1 MPWGVAL
8 ESGRDP
14 RESRGREK
22 HRSHHRD
29 REPCVHLRVHEPS
42 SPTRECACAASFGVV
57 ANHLTHN
64 DGKGGRAQGAG
75 PPSGPSQDT
84 EGSVG
89 SALMC
94 AVVRR
99 SPSVQS
105 VDRAISVMEFLSRRG
120 WSGVTEVSRELEIH
134 KSTAYR
140 LLTTLRDRGL
150 VEQDAATE
158 KYRLGFGLVLLAR
171 AVRADPDILRCAGPV
186 CERLSE
192 RTRETVTIAVLEG
205 DDAVV
210 IHQSI
215 SRASAVGVDWTGRH
229 TPLHATAAGKIF
241 LAYMPEDQLLRIL
254 EGPLERFTKNTIV
267 DPASLKDNTRKIRD
281 EGYGYTVEELET
293 GLNAVGAPIRGADG
307 AVVGAVS
314 VSGPAVRLKPDA
326 FPEIGELS
334 RRAAAEISR
343 CLGFQG

>member
-1 MPWGVAL
+1 
-8 ESGRDP
+8 
-14 RESRGREK
+14 
-22 HRSHHRD
+22 
-29 REPCVHLRVHEPS
+29 
-42 SPTRECACAASFGVV
+42 
-57 ANHLTHN
+57 
-64 DGKGGRAQGAG
+64 
-75 PPSGPSQDT
+75 
-84 EGSVG
+84 
-89 SALMC
+89 MC

-105 VDRAISVMEFLSRRG
+105 VDRAITVMEFLSRRG
-120 WSGVTEVSRELEIH
+120 WSGVTEVSRELDIH

-171 AVRADPDILRCAGPV
+171 AVSADLDILRCAKPL

-192 RTRETVTIAVLEG
+192 RTGETVNVTVLEG

-210 IHQSI
+210 IHQSL
-215 SRASAVGVDWTGRH
+215 SRASALSVDWTGRH

-241 LAYMPEDQLLRIL
+241 LVYMTEDQLLRIL
-254 EGPLERFTKNTIV
+254 EGPLERFTGNTIV
-267 DPASLKDNTRKIRD
+267 DPVSLREHVSRIPH
-281 EGYGYTVEELET
+281 EGYAHTVEELEP
-293 GLNAVGAPIRGADG
+293 GLSAVGAPIRSAEG

-314 VSGPAVRLKPDA
+314 VSGPAFRLSAADLPA
-326 FPEIGELS
+326 TGELVK
-334 RRAAAEISR
+334 RTATEISR

>member
-1 MPWGVAL
+1 
-8 ESGRDP
+8 
-14 RESRGREK
+14 
-22 HRSHHRD
+22 
-29 REPCVHLRVHEPS
+29 
-42 SPTRECACAASFGVV
+42 
-57 ANHLTHN
+57 
-64 DGKGGRAQGAG
+64 
-75 PPSGPSQDT
+75 
-84 EGSVG
+84 
-89 SALMC
+89 
-94 AVVRR
+94 
-99 SPSVQS
+99 
-105 VDRAISVMEFLSRRG
+105 MEFLSRRG

-171 AVRADPDILRCAGPV
+171 AVRADLDILGCARPV

-192 RTRETVTIAVLEG
+192 RTGETVTIAVLEG

-215 SRASAVGVDWTGRH
+215 SRASALGVDWTGRH

-254 EGPLERFTKNTIV
+254 EGPLERFTENTIV
-267 DPASLKDNTRKIRD
+267 DPASLKGHARKILD
-281 EGYGYTVEELET
+281 AGHGYTTVEELET

-307 AVVGAVS
+307 TVVGAVS
-314 VSGPAVRLKPDA
+314 VSGPAFVCPRCTPRDRRTIQTDRRRDLPV
-326 FPEIGELS
+326 PGIPGLN
-334 RRAAAEISR
+334 RAAEAPDYRKGDRREWLR
-343 CLGFQG
+343 RFR

>member
-1 MPWGVAL
+1 
-8 ESGRDP
+8 
-14 RESRGREK
+14 
-22 HRSHHRD
+22 
-29 REPCVHLRVHEPS
+29 
-42 SPTRECACAASFGVV
+42 
-57 ANHLTHN
+57 
-64 DGKGGRAQGAG
+64 
-75 PPSGPSQDT
+75 
-84 EGSVG
+84 
-89 SALMC
+89 MC

-105 VDRAISVMEFLSRRG
+105 VDRAITVMEFLSRRG
-120 WSGVTEVSRELEIH
+120 WSGVTEVSRELDIH

-150 VEQDAATE
+150 VEQDAASE

-171 AVRADPDILRCAGPV
+171 SVSADLDILRCARPV

-215 SRASAVGVDWTGRH
+215 SRASALSVDWTGRH

-241 LAYMPEDQLLRIL
+241 LLYMPEDQLLRVL
-254 EGPLERFTKNTIV
+254 EEPLERFTDDTIV
-267 DPASLKDNTRKIRD
+267 DPASLKGHVREIRSS
-281 EGYGYTVEELET
+281 GYGYTVEELER
-293 GLNAVGAPIRGADG
+293 GLNAVGAPIRSSNG

-314 VSGPAVRLKPDA
+314 VSGPAFRLP
-326 FPEIGELS
+326 PEAIPGIGELTK
-334 RRAAAEISR
+334 RAAAEISR

>member
-1 MPWGVAL
+1 
-8 ESGRDP
+8 
-14 RESRGREK
+14 
-22 HRSHHRD
+22 
-29 REPCVHLRVHEPS
+29 
-42 SPTRECACAASFGVV
+42 
-57 ANHLTHN
+57 
-64 DGKGGRAQGAG
+64 
-75 PPSGPSQDT
+75 
-84 EGSVG
+84 
-89 SALMC
+89 MC
-94 AVVRR
+94 ALVRR

-150 VEQDAATE
+150 VEQDAASV

-171 AVRADPDILRCAGPV
+171 SVRADLDILRCARPV

-192 RTRETVTIAVLEG
+192 RTRETVTLAVLEG
-205 DDAVV
+205 DDAVI

-215 SRASAVGVDWTGRH
+215 SRASALGVDWMGRH

-254 EGPLERFTKNTIV
+254 EGPLERFTENTIV
-267 DPASLKDNTRKIRD
+267 DPASLKGHAREILDA
-281 EGYGYTVEELET
+281 GYGYTVEELET
-293 GLNAVGAPIRGADG
+293 GLNAVGAPIRGVDG
-307 AVVGAVS
+307 TVVGAVS
-314 VSGPAVRLKPDA
+314 VSGPAFRLPPDA
-326 FPEIGELS
+326 LPEIGELS
-334 RRAAAEISR
+334 SRAAAEISR